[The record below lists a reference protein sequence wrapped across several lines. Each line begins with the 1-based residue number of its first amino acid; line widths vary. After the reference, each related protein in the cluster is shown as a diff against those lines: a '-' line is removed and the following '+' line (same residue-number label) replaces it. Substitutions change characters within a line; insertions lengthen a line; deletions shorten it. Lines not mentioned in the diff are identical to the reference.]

1 MTKYKFDWIDERH
14 YEVVVDVDETKIDY
28 DGVQE
33 IIDEKI
39 SKGETTE
46 LKHAGDVWGGDIIN
60 VSTGKVLDY
69 YEIKKKG

>member
-1 MTKYKFDWIDERH
+1 MTKYKYVWIEERH
-14 YEVVVDVDETKIDY
+14 YEVIVDVDETKIDY
-28 DGVQE
+28 DGVRE

-39 SKGETTE
+39 SKGDTTE
-46 LKHAGDVWGGDIIN
+46 IKHAGDVYGGDITN

>member
-1 MTKYKFDWIDERH
+1 MSKYKYGWIEERH
-14 YEVVVDVDETKIDY
+14 YEVIVDVDETKIDY
-28 DGVQE
+28 DGVRE

-39 SKGETTE
+39 SKGDTTE
-46 LKHAGDVWGGDIIN
+46 IKHAGDVYGGDITN